1 MSATAGGSRGAG
13 CEFGEDQDRVG
24 MEAEVRGAGSDH
36 RQRVGVAPEAVRP
49 GSGLEKES
57 VLIESMFHLPLPVM
71 EKILRP
77 VIVYLFLVGYLR
89 LFGKRELAQ
98 LNPFD
103 LVVLLSLSNTV
114 QNAMIGDDN
123 SVSGGVI
130 GAFSLLTINWLLT
143 RILFRAPKLNKL
155 FELPPTVLIRH
166 GAVDWEAMKKEA
178 LTELELR
185 SVLHKQGFDDFNQ
198 VEKCVLEPNGNFY
211 LEGIKSMSDDAQR
224 AELMKAIEALTREV
238 KDMRAQLATR

>member
-1 MSATAGGSRGAG
+1 LV
-13 CEFGEDQDRVG
+13 Q
-24 MEAEVRGAGSDH
+24 
-36 RQRVGVAPEAVRP
+36 
-49 GSGLEKES
+49 
-57 VLIESMFHLPLPVM
+57 SMFHLPLPVL

-77 VIVYLFLVGYLR
+77 VIVYLFLISFLR

-123 SVSGGVI
+123 SVSGGII

-143 RILFRAPKLNKL
+143 RILFRMPKLNNA
-155 FELPPTVLIRH
+155 FEGSPSVLIRH
-166 GAVDWEAMKKEA
+166 GVVDWAEAKREA

-185 SVLHKQGFDDFNQ
+185 AVLHRQGYSDFDE

-211 LEGIKSMSDDAQR
+211 IEGIKSKSDDAQR
-224 AELMKAIEALTREV
+224 ADLRLEMRESIAALTREV
-238 KDMRAQLATR
+238 KELRAELAAR

>member
-1 MSATAGGSRGAG
+1 
-13 CEFGEDQDRVG
+13 
-24 MEAEVRGAGSDH
+24 
-36 RQRVGVAPEAVRP
+36 
-49 GSGLEKES
+49 
-57 VLIESMFHLPLPVM
+57 MFHLPLPVL

-77 VIVYLFLVGYLR
+77 VIVYLFLISFLR

-123 SVSGGVI
+123 SVSGGII

-143 RILFRAPKLNKL
+143 RILFRMPKLNNA
-155 FELPPTVLIRH
+155 FEGHASVLIRN
-166 GAVDWEAMKKEA
+166 GVVDWAEAKREA

-185 SVLHKQGFDDFNQ
+185 SVLHRQGYDDFSEI
-198 VEKCVLEPNGNFY
+198 EKCVLEPNGNFY
-211 LEGIKSMSDDAQR
+211 IEGIKSKSDDAQR
-224 AELMKAIEALTREV
+224 ADIRKEIREGLAALNREV
-238 KDMRAQLATR
+238 KELRAELAAR

>member
-1 MSATAGGSRGAG
+1 M
-13 CEFGEDQDRVG
+13 
-24 MEAEVRGAGSDH
+24 
-36 RQRVGVAPEAVRP
+36 
-49 GSGLEKES
+49 
-57 VLIESMFHLPLPVM
+57 IESMFHLPLPLL

-77 VIVYLFLVGYLR
+77 VLVYLFLVGFLR

-143 RILFRAPKLNKL
+143 RILFRAPKLNQFL
-155 FELPPTVLIRH
+155 SAAD
-166 GAVDWEAMKKEA
+166 GADPARSGRLGGDEEGG

-185 SVLHKQGFDDFNQ
+185 SVLHKQGFDKFEE

-211 LEGIKSMSDDAQR
+211 MEGIKSMSDDAQR
-224 AELMKAIEALTREV
+224 AELMKAIESLTREV
-238 KDMRAQLATR
+238 KDMRAELAAR